1 MADITAARL
10 NNLQSRIAL
19 ILGTGSGTNGY
30 GQTVVSSQV
39 NNSSDTVDA
48 EDINNIYTAV
58 SYTHLT
64 LPTKA

>member
-48 EDINNIYTAV
+48 EGIVMDRNALLDKILN
-58 SYTHLT
+58 S
-64 LPTKA
+64 KEDK

>member
-19 ILGTGSGTNGY
+19 ILGTGSGTSGY

-39 NNSSDTVDA
+39 NNTSDIVDA
-48 EDINNIYTAV
+48 DHINNI
-58 SYTHLT
+58 
-64 LPTKA
+64 